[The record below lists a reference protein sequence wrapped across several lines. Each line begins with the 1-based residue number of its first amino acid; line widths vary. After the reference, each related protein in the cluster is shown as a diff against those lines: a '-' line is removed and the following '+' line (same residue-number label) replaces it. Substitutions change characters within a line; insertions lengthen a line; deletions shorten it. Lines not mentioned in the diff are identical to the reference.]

1 MANVLNRVTKDY
13 RQSVN
18 TPDCFIGDTVTHR
31 IWSVCNKLGAET
43 RAQAVSLFVRSG
55 KPSQLED
62 AE

>member
-1 MANVLNRVTKDY
+1 MTL
-13 RQSVN
+13 SVVN
-18 TPDCFIGDTVTHR
+18 ASADQTLDQTTDTLV